1 MIPPIPVRDVTY
13 STDALR
19 GRIDDLGV
27 ALEHGM
33 CAVVSSGAW
42 THDGPARIVAA
53 ERVRGLLAE
62 IDRIRCA
69 LQSVWATIHP
79 AETDRVATLGAAITA
94 ASCTVMSG
102 PAITVYNAW
111 TGHLWPS
118 LRPIADRA
126 IEILPHRSPT
136 GDNVVVTAQNA
147 EPTTPPQSIR
157 DRIDRIPSGD
167 THIRIER
174 YEDDGGSRF
183 EVYLS
188 GTNFQG
194 DESDPWNVAS
204 NIDLATSGSSP
215 SLQAVRIAMES
226 AGITRAT
233 PVVLS
238 GHSQGGLIALAIA
251 ESREF
256 GVDAVIT
263 VGTPVGVVPD
273 VSGIPTIHIVHPE
286 DPVPAIGGL
295 IDPGS
300 STWIVPSPHGE
311 RFFDAHHRQ
320 AYVPSAAALDE
331 LADARITSLR
341 DAIQSNGI
349 GVARDYR
356 AVTTSVRRQGT
367 GAE

>member
-1 MIPPIPVRDVTY
+1 
-13 STDALR
+13 A
-19 GRIDDLGV
+19 
-27 ALEHGM
+27 
-33 CAVVSSGAW
+33 
-42 THDGPARIVAA
+42 TH
-53 ERVRGLLAE
+53 
-62 IDRIRCA
+62 
-69 LQSVWATIHP
+69 
-79 AETDRVATLGAAITA
+79 
-94 ASCTVMSG
+94 TVMSG
-102 PAITVYNAW
+102 PAVAVYSAW

-118 LRPIADRA
+118 LRPIADQA
-126 IEILPHRSPT
+126 IEILPHHIPT
-136 GDNVVVTAQNA
+136 NDDVVVTAHA
-147 EPTTPPQSIR
+147 PEPVTPPQSIR

-174 YEDDGGSRF
+174 FHDDGGNRF

-194 DESDPWNVAS
+194 GESDPWNVAS
-204 NIDLATSGSSP
+204 NLDLATSGSSP

-256 GVDAVIT
+256 DVDAVIT

-273 VSGIPTIHIVHPE
+273 VTDIPTIHIVHPE
-286 DPVPAIGGL
+286 DPIPAIGGL
-295 IDPGS
+295 IDTES
-300 STWIVPSPHGE
+300 STWIVPVENGE
-311 RFFDAHHRQ
+311 RLFDAHHRQ
-320 AYVPSAAALDE
+320 SYLSSSTALDDV
-331 LADARITSLR
+331 ADARITALR
-341 DAIQSNGI
+341 DAIQSNGV

-356 AVTTSVRRQGT
+356 AVTTSARRQGT

>member
-53 ERVRGLLAE
+53 ERVRRLLAD
-62 IDRIRCA
+62 IDRIRSA

-79 AETDRVATLGAAITA
+79 AEADRVATLGTAITA
-94 ASCTVMSG
+94 ATSSVMSG
-102 PAITVYNAW
+102 PAMVAYTAW

-126 IEILPHRSPT
+126 IELLPHKSP
-136 GDNVVVTAQNA
+136 
-147 EPTTPPQSIR
+147 
-157 DRIDRIPSGD
+157 
-167 THIRIER
+167 
-174 YEDDGGSRF
+174 
-183 EVYLS
+183 
-188 GTNFQG
+188 
-194 DESDPWNVAS
+194 
-204 NIDLATSGSSP
+204 NIDLATTGSSP

-226 AGITRAT
+226 AGITQAT

-251 ESREF
+251 ESRDF
-256 GVDAVIT
+256 DVDAVIT
-263 VGTPVGVVPD
+263 VGTPVGAVPD
-273 VSGIPTIHIVHPE
+273 VTGIPTIHLVHPE

-295 IDPGS
+295 IDPRS
-300 STWIVPSPHGE
+300 STWVVPSPHGE

-320 AYVPSAAALDE
+320 TYVPSAAALDE

-341 DAIQSNGI
+341 DAIQSTGV
-349 GVARDYR
+349 GVARDYS